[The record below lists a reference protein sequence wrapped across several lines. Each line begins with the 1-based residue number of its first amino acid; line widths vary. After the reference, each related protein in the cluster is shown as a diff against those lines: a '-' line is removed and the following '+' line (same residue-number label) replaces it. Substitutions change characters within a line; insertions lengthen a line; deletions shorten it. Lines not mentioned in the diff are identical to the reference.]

1 MSSQIA
7 EIASIQQQIKK
18 ILDSP
23 NKGEKIGQGTFG
35 NIFVYENVYENNP
48 NVSKIVD
55 KNKFIIKESK
65 RPSDFIYH
73 KNQIQMYNY
82 LVNNNN
88 IQPQHYP
95 VVYFTSKNEE
105 TKTAYIGMEYLDL
118 EEGWGSLAY
127 FYENPLPNDKK
138 LNDQILN
145 SWYVSVWKIL
155 SNFQE
160 NNFIHNDIKCENIM
174 VNYNTGEAKLLDF
187 GLSFLVNDESLST
200 ETGLSQIISKLLNE
214 GSVLYML
221 PLDVFISYKVGKPF
235 ILSSFAAP
243 NIACGE
249 ALKKFAFD
257 KDFFA
262 FRMCFFFRYRMLYQ
276 SNWIL
281 DKMEQFAVNL
291 EKQSLQQY
299 KATHLFTCFYK
310 YLLGFPFFINDFDSL
325 SAIVAFIDEKRIE
338 NNVSQDKK
346 QENLLFMD
354 QVKLFQDEFQY
365 FIRPIV

>member
-23 NKGEKIGQGTFG
+23 NKGKKIGQGTFG
-35 NIFVYENVYENNP
+35 NIFVYENNP
-48 NVSKIVD
+48 NGSKKGH

-65 RPSDFIYH
+65 KPSDFIYN

-82 LVNNNN
+82 LGNNNN
-88 IQPQHYP
+88 IRPQHYP
-95 VVYFTSKNEE
+95 VVYFTSQNEE

-127 FYENPLPNDKK
+127 FYEIFLHNNKI
-138 LNDQILN
+138 LNDEIIN
-145 SWYVSVWKIL
+145 SWYASVGEIL
-155 SNFQE
+155 ANLRE

-200 ETGLSQIISKLLNE
+200 ETGLSQIISKLLND
-214 GSVLYML
+214 GSLLYML
-221 PLDVFISYKVGKPF
+221 PLDVFISYKGGKPF
-235 ILSSFAAP
+235 ILSSFGAP

-262 FRMCFFFRYRMLYQ
+262 FKMCFFFRYIMVYQ

-291 EKQSLQQY
+291 EKQSPQQY
-299 KATHLFTCFYK
+299 KATHLFRCFYK
-310 YLLGFPFFINDFDSL
+310 YFLGFPFFVNDFQSVN
-325 SAIVAFIDEKRIE
+325 AISAFIDEKIIE

-346 QENLLFMD
+346 QEDLLFMQ